1 MNCIVAVDRKW
12 AIGNKNEL
20 LISIPSDQ
28 KYFREM
34 TTGNVV
40 ILGRKTLSGFPGGR
54 PLKNRVNIML
64 TKSKGVSVE
73 GATVVNSVEDAIEEA
88 KKYPDTEIFVIGGE
102 SIYRQFLPYCDKAY
116 VTFIDRE
123 FEADTYFPNLD
134 ADEEWELTKE
144 SEEQTYFDSP
154 YTFRVYERVKA

>member
-1 MNCIVAVDRKW
+1 MNCIVAVDRNW

-28 KYFREM
+28 KYFREL

-40 ILGRKTLSGFPGGR
+40 ILGRKTLAGFPGGR

-64 TKSKGVSVE
+64 TKSEDVSVE

-88 KKYPDTEIFVIGGE
+88 KKYPEAEIFVIGGE
-102 SIYRQFLPYCDKAY
+102 SVYRQFLPYCDKAY

-123 FEADTYFPNLD
+123 FAADTYFPNLEED
-134 ADEEWELTKE
+134 DEWEMTEE
-144 SEEQTYFDSP
+144 SDEMTYFDSP
-154 YTFRVYERVKA
+154 FTFRVYERIK

>member
-1 MNCIVAVDRKW
+1 MNCIVAVDKNW

-28 KYFREM
+28 KYFRQL

-40 ILGRKTLSGFPGGR
+40 ILGRKTLAGFPGGR

-64 TKSKGVSVE
+64 TKSEDVSVE
-73 GATVVNSVEDAIEEA
+73 GATVVNSVEAAIEEA
-88 KKYPDTEIFVIGGE
+88 KKYPEAEIFVIGGE
-102 SIYRQFLPYCDKAY
+102 SVYRQFLPYCDKAY

-123 FEADTYFPNLD
+123 FAADTFFPNLEE
-134 ADEEWELTKE
+134 DEEWEMTEE
-144 SEEQTYFDSP
+144 SDEMTYFDSP
-154 YTFRVYERVKA
+154 FTFRVYERVK

>member
-1 MNCIVAVDRKW
+1 MNCIVAVDKNW

-28 KYFREM
+28 KYFRQL

-40 ILGRKTLSGFPGGR
+40 ILGRKTLAGFPGGR

-64 TKSKGVSVE
+64 TKSEDVSVE
-73 GATVVNSVEDAIEEA
+73 GATVVNSVEAAIEEA
-88 KKYPDTEIFVIGGE
+88 KKYPEAEIFVIGGE
-102 SIYRQFLPYCDKAY
+102 SVYRQFLPYCDKAY

-123 FEADTYFPNLD
+123 FAADTYFPNLEE
-134 ADEEWELTKE
+134 DEEWEMTEE
-144 SEEQTYFDSP
+144 SDEMTYFDSP
-154 YTFRVYERVKA
+154 FTFRVYERVK